1 MAIPQTTRV
10 NPLDLQKNI
19 AIGIA
24 LPFGVCGDDRLFDK
38 TYSTKDQT
46 KSNLINVLLTNRGER
61 VLNPSFGSNLR
72 QLLFEPATRL
82 LEDDIKNTIVSTANI
97 YIPEI
102 TIVRIDI
109 DNSLIENNQVSVSV
123 NYVSNIS
130 GDADQIL
137 IQFQ

>member
-61 VLNPSFGSNLR
+61 VLDPTYGANLR
-72 QLLFEPATRL
+72 AVIFEQITEGNLDALKSKIEIDLTTNFPDVRL
-82 LEDDIKNTIVSTANI
+82 ANLDILGNEDLN
-97 YIPEI
+97 EI
-102 TIVRIDI
+102 QVRITYTVVLSGETDTI
-109 DNSLIENNQVSVSV
+109 SLNFNQ
-123 NYVSNIS
+123 
-130 GDADQIL
+130 
-137 IQFQ
+137 